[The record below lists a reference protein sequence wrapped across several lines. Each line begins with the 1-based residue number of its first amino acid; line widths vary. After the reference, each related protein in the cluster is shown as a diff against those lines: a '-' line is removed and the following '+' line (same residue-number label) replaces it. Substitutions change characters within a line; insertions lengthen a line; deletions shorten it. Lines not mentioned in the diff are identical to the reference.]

1 MALRRTLSW
10 GEGWGGDGRSG
21 TVTLELKSFYGR
33 SDRRAR
39 GDRRGLGGC
48 MRRSPC
54 MCTSPP
60 PVVKTSAEQ
69 GGKGG
74 SGAPMELKAWL
85 EQQSL
90 DAETVRS
97 QLELIGIDELS
108 ELLTLRPEEVEALD
122 VSLQDKHTLVSAIGS
137 SLDLFVWLHDWGLS
151 GLNAQIDELGVET
164 PEDLLDLSPDEI
176 DALQAKLVEKLQLSK
191 AIAHLDSEHAAL
203 AERRALLRQKREAN
217 DAAMMPPPP
226 APASPCKRPPA
237 DAGGCRGQARS
248 CQEPLETPPR
258 SLLPSASPR
267 WSREDAET
275 DGPKT
280 WSGMSSVAASG
291 GLSAGMF
298 GLTSAAGA
306 QRKSCIGGSRPPS
319 AVKAISSV
327 KPPLG
332 KTIGKRRVADRR
344 AGRRNSP
351 PRKGFSHI
359 FQQAVD
365 VRTLRTVECPF

>member
-1 MALRRTLSW
+1 
-10 GEGWGGDGRSG
+10 
-21 TVTLELKSFYGR
+21 
-33 SDRRAR
+33 
-39 GDRRGLGGC
+39 
-48 MRRSPC
+48 
-54 MCTSPP
+54 MCTFPP
-60 PVVKTSAEQ
+60 PVALNSAQ
-69 GGKGG
+69 QGKGS
-74 SGAPMELKAWL
+74 SGAPMELKTWL
-85 EQQSL
+85 AQQSL

-97 QLELIGIDELS
+97 QLELIGVDELS
-108 ELLTLRPEEVEALD
+108 ELLTLRPEEVEELD

-176 DALQAKLVEKLQLSK
+176 DALQVKLVEKLQLSK

-203 AERRALLRQKREAN
+203 AERQTLLREKREAN

-226 APASPCKRPPA
+226 APASPCKRPAA
-237 DAGGCRGQARS
+237 DTGAHREEARA
-248 CQEPLETPPR
+248 CQEPLGTPPR
-258 SLLPSASPR
+258 ALLPSAPHS
-267 WSREDAET
+267 WSGEDTET

-298 GLTSAAGA
+298 GLTSGAGA

-319 AVKAISSV
+319 ASKAMSSV
-327 KPPLG
+327 KPSLG
-332 KTIGKRRVADRR
+332 KTIGKRRSTDKRTG
-344 AGRRNSP
+344 GRRNSP

-359 FQQAVD
+359 FQEVVD